1 VVGSISSIQLPI
13 FTIQLIDF
21 ITNFIHLFLTGQRH
35 AAKQQSK
42 EAKDSGS
49 VELSSVADSSHGGS
63 RAPAQVIALAKVP
76 SSRST
81 VASNACGVVA
91 SAVAHLSVAGPAGNQ
106 GALELARQ

>member
-76 SSRST
+76 TSRST
-81 VASNACGVVA
+81 VANACGVVA